1 MYFLCTM
8 AQSYGE
14 LYLLIEDYIKSN
26 QLSGKPDSL
35 YQPMNYMMQL
45 GGKRIRPALTLMA
58 ARLFG
63 LEPSKAMPQAI
74 AMEVFHNFT
83 LVHDD
88 IMDNSDIRRGKETV
102 HKKWGTSTAILAG
115 DNLMIASY
123 EMLLKNNPANGFEIL
138 QLLNNTAREVCE
150 GQQMD
155 MDFEQS
161 DNVTEADY
169 LEMIKLKTAV
179 LLGCSLKTGALVAGA
194 SKDNA
199 DKMYNLGIYL
209 GLEFQ
214 LNDDLLDAF
223 GDPAHTG
230 KKLGGDIGAGK
241 KTLLAIE
248 ANLLANESQ
257 KAIINDENL
266 RKNNTDQYI
275 NSVLKIYEVL
285 GIKKRVMEITEEYH
299 SKSDQLFDEID
310 VPSETKEPLL
320 DLVKILRERNS

>member
-241 KTLLAIE
+241 KTMLAIE

-275 NSVLKIYEVL
+275 NSVLEIYEVL